1 METTLPKSRTDSETR
16 AWQLLGDLWF
26 SQKPVL
32 AAVCREF
39 DLFPPQVMVL
49 RTLDEPKPMREV
61 AEYLSCNSSNL
72 TGITDRLEDRKLV
85 QRTADPN
92 DRRIKLLVLTPEG
105 EKLREEVLGRI
116 ETPPESMAALS
127 DEDLAHLGRI
137 LEQLNRP

>member
-85 QRTADPN
+85 QRTADPK
-92 DRRIKLLVLTPEG
+92 DR
-105 EKLREEVLGRI
+105 LREEVLGRI